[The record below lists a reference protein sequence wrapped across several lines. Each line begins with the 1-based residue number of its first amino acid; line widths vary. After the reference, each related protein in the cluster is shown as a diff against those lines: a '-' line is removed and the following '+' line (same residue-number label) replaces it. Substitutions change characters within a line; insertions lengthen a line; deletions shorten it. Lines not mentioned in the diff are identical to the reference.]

1 MNSQVRAVLFVNGP
15 SFDLVPSIPDPAD
28 FLVAV
33 DGGLRHL
40 LRIGLLP
47 YLLIGDMDS
56 VAPADLAI
64 CEEKHIEIMRFPP
77 QKDQTDLELALD
89 EVLRRG
95 YRNILIAYGMGGRL
109 DHSLINMAL
118 LSRPDLA
125 NTNVY
130 FDNGRSMV
138 RLMTGPFKRDFH
150 VDEGDLVSLM
160 PWSGDVHGIT
170 TTNLLYPLN
179 NESLYSHRGQ
189 GLSNVASSADFSI
202 EVEKGQLLVI
212 RVRKAFVDSED

>member
-95 YRNILIAYGMGGRL
+95 
-109 DHSLINMAL
+109 
-118 LSRPDLA
+118 
-125 NTNVY
+125 
-130 FDNGRSMV
+130 
-138 RLMTGPFKRDFH
+138 
-150 VDEGDLVSLM
+150 
-160 PWSGDVHGIT
+160 
-170 TTNLLYPLN
+170 
-179 NESLYSHRGQ
+179 
-189 GLSNVASSADFSI
+189 
-202 EVEKGQLLVI
+202 
-212 RVRKAFVDSED
+212 